1 MKSTF
6 NVHHNNNQYH
16 NFAMTKCYSSFKFS
30 HNYQS
35 DNNPHGPVED
45 RQTPEV
51 GEGGSKV
58 GPLLRVWGSPA
69 HVVDVL
75 LCAHRPLAGL
85 HMVRHRQLRTLPTA
99 GWLLDANFL
108 SFFFIF
114 LFLMR
119 KYWIIKNGFAIDWW
133 RVCSRSVIGQLR
145 IRVLIRLIS
154 SFTWN
159 SHQFN
164 SHYLRKMFH
173 SLSHP

>member
-75 LCAHRPLAGL
+75 LCPHRPLAGL

-108 SFFFIF
+108 SFFFYF
-114 LFLMR
+114 LVFNAKILNNKKWICNRLMACLQSIR
-119 KYWIIKNGFAIDWW
+119 YRSIKDS
-133 RVCSRSVIGQLR
+133 C
-145 IRVLIRLIS
+145 
-154 SFTWN
+154 
-159 SHQFN
+159 FN
-164 SHYLRKMFH
+164 TFNLFIYLKFP
-173 SLSHP
+173 SI